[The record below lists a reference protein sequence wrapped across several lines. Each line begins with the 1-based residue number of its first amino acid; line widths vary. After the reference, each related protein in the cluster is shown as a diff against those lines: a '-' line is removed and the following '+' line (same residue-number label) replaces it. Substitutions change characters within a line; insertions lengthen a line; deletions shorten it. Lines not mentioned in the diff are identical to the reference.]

1 MKLSKDKLLTELKNR
16 NMKISDLTDDIKNY
30 KVETAIKIARKLK
43 IAPIK
48 ILETEQRLWY
58 GNYKNGGELK
68 IQGVEQGGK
77 ETHDK
82 SSTEN
87 NKPP

>member
-16 NMKISDLTDDIKNY
+16 NMKISDLADDIKNY
-30 KVETAIKIARKLK
+30 KVETAIKIARTLK

-48 ILETEQRLWY
+48 ILETEPQLWY
-58 GNYKNGGELK
+58 GNYKNGENLK

-77 ETHDK
+77 ETDDK
-82 SSTEN
+82 SIIEN
-87 NKPP
+87 IKPP